1 MASAARPGRSP
12 PAGRSRTVANGILH
26 CSPMIEGNERR
37 GDSGEAEPT
46 KCLARLLI
54 QSRRQRIALD
64 LGDLADQGLEPASDV
79 EANEVDDLVAELSG
93 RPVRGWKIGCTSE
106 HAQRLLNAA
115 GPFAGRVYTVLQP
128 DPSPKGGPDPVV
140 VDEPFAVEPLLEG
153 EFAFTFGAGLPPT
166 GEPRDRST
174 VVEAVAMVHPAIEFV
189 GGRYQEFLGA
199 PLRFIIAD
207 AGANIMLVLGPG
219 VALHAG
225 LADRLNGLAATMTVD
240 GEVTGSGSGGD
251 VLGHPIDALV
261 WLVNHL
267 AGRGIGI
274 DAGQIVTTGTAT
286 QVCTLPIGSRARLEI
301 ATIGSVAVERVGAA
315 G

>member
-1 MASAARPGRSP
+1 MASAVASGGRPR
-12 PAGRSRTVANGILH
+12 PADPVLRATGILH
-26 CSPMIEGNERR
+26 FTPMTDGDERR
-37 GDSGEAEPT
+37 GDPGETQPAT
-46 KCLARLLI
+46 RLARLLI
-54 QSRRQRIALD
+54 QSRRQGVALG
-64 LGDLADQGLEPASDV
+64 LGDLVEQRLEPASDV
-79 EANEVDDLVAELSG
+79 EANQVDDLVAELSG

-106 HAQRLLNAA
+106 HAQRLLNAV
-115 GPFAGRVYTVLQP
+115 GPFAGRVYAVLQP

-153 EFAFTFGAGLPPT
+153 EFAFTFGAGLRPT
-166 GEPRDRST
+166 GEPCDRST

-189 GGRYQEFLGA
+189 GGRYREFLGA
-199 PLRFIIAD
+199 PLRFVIAD

-219 VALHAG
+219 VALDAG